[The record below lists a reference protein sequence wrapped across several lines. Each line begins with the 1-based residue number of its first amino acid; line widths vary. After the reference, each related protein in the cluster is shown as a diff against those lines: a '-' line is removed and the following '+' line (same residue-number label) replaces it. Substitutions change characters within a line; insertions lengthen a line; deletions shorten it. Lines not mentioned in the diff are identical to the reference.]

1 MDTYGWDYKKNS
13 WNWNCC
19 WTWSEGSIYIFQY
32 TLFGELSETFP
43 PPGVLGCESIIQ
55 IYLAHLEPSFHTWES
70 YSFIFILDDDVRPML
85 KRTWA
90 FALTAGCPQQPNLTG
105 NLIEA
110 DISLLKTNKSQNL

>member
-1 MDTYGWDYKKNS
+1 MVQ
-13 WNWNCC
+13 
-19 WTWSEGSIYIFQY
+19 ILLAF
-32 TLFGELSETFP
+32 
-43 PPGVLGCESIIQ
+43 II
-55 IYLAHLEPSFHTWES
+55 TTN
-70 YSFIFILDDDVRPML
+70 FIFIIDDDVRPML